1 MEKEVKLYIKLTL
14 DGGFATSLRGH
25 RTGRGQHAVKARRK
39 QNIRALQREARDGVD
54 DGRAYDVGNST

>member
-25 RTGRGQHAVKARRK
+25 RTSRGQHAVKARRK

-54 DGRAYDVGNST
+54 DGR